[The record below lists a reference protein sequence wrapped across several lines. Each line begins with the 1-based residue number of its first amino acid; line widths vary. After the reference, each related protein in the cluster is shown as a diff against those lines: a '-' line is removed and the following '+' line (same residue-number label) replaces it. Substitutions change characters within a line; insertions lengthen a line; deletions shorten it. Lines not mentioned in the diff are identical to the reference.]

1 MKRIFGIL
9 LLFGLVFGSVRAG
22 EGMWLPLL
30 LQQNEA
36 EMQRMGMKMTAEDI
50 YSINK
55 GSLKDA
61 IVRFGGGCTGSLISS
76 TGLVLTNHH
85 CGFGQIQYHSSLE
98 NNYLDQGFWAKT
110 LSEEL
115 PNPGLGVTFIVRI
128 EDVTAK
134 ALAGLTEGLGERDR
148 QAQIDRN
155 IQVLNEQTP
164 RESWQEVSVR
174 PFFQGNAYYL
184 FVTET
189 FRDVRLV
196 GAPPGAVGKFGADTD
211 NWVWPRHT
219 GDFSI
224 FRVYADKNNRPAAYS
239 PANVPYKPKHYL
251 PISLDGVTP
260 GDFTLVFG
268 FPGTTREYLP
278 ASAVQQIT
286 ETLNPIRIGIRD
298 RSLAIID
305 EAMRSDPQIRIQY
318 ASKQANLANSWKKW
332 IGESLGIKTVNGI
345 EQKKSVEAEFMRRV
359 NAQPQWKTAYG
370 ALLPD
375 LEALYKEIEPYAKSR
390 DYITEIASTNV
401 ELLRFAN
408 TLHQFV
414 VIYENNGADALKQ
427 RKEQLRN
434 AFTNFYKDYRP
445 EVDQRVFAA
454 LGDLYF
460 TKLPAAHLSPYATEQ
475 MNFAGKNADEFARI
489 LFYKSRLA
497 QAADWVEKT
506 EADPVQVIRLIKE
519 DYAYQLVRNILET
532 AEVKVF
538 RPYNEIQDKI
548 NLLQRSYMKALM
560 EVLKEKRFYPDANST
575 LRVTYGKVEGY
586 QPKDGVFYVPF
597 TYLDGVM
604 EKFKP
609 GDYEFDVPEKL
620 RQLHA
625 SKDYGPYGE
634 NGKLPVCFLGSNH
647 TTGGNSGSP
656 AIDAHGNL
664 IGLNFDR
671 VWEGTMSDILYS
683 PAICRNIM
691 VDIRYVL
698 FMVDK
703 YAGASH
709 LVKEMKLVHPKK
721 KG

>member
-1 MKRIFGIL
+1 MKRILWIL
-9 LLFGLVFGSVRAG
+9 LFFDLISGSARAG

-98 NNYLDQGFWAKT
+98 NNYLEQGFWAKT

-134 ALAGLTEGLGERDR
+134 ALAGLTDGLAERER

-155 IQVLNEQTP
+155 IQALSEQTP
-164 RESWQEVSVR
+164 RETWQEVSVR

-224 FRVYADKNNRPAAYS
+224 FRVYADKNNRPAAYA
-239 PANVPYKPKHYL
+239 PDNVPYKPKHYL
-251 PISLDGVTP
+251 PISLDGVAQ

-278 ASAVQQIT
+278 SSAVQQLT

-370 ALLPD
+370 TLLPN
-375 LEALYKEIEPYAKSR
+375 LETLYKEIEPYAKSR

-414 VIYENNGADALKQ
+414 VIYDNNGAEALKQ

-434 AFTNFYKDYRP
+434 AFVNFYKDYRP

-454 LGDLYF
+454 LADLYF
-460 TKLPAAHLSPYATEQ
+460 TKLPAAHLSSYATEQ
-475 MNFAGKNADEFARI
+475 MNFAGKNAAEFARI
-489 LFYKSRLA
+489 LFYKSHLA
-497 QAADWVEKT
+497 QAADWAEKT

-532 AEVKVF
+532 GDLKVF

-548 NLLQRSYMKALM
+548 NLLQRTYMKALM

-656 AIDAHGNL
+656 AIDAQGNL
-664 IGLNFDR
+664 VGLNFDR

>member
-1 MKRIFGIL
+1 
-9 LLFGLVFGSVRAG
+9 
-22 EGMWLPLL
+22 MWLPLL

-76 TGLVLTNHH
+76 SGLVLTNHH

-98 NNYLDQGFWAKT
+98 NNYLEQGFWAKT

-155 IQVLNEQTP
+155 IQALNEQTP
-164 RESWQEVSVR
+164 RETWQEVSVR

-239 PANVPYKPKHYL
+239 PDNMPYKPKHYL
-251 PISLDGVTP
+251 PISLDGVAQ

-278 ASAVQQIT
+278 SSAVQQIT

-370 ALLPD
+370 TLLPD
-375 LEALYKEIEPYAKSR
+375 LENLYREIEPYAKSR

-414 VIYENNGADALKQ
+414 VIYDNNGAEALKQ

-434 AFTNFYKDYRP
+434 AFLNFYKDYRP
-445 EVDQRVFAA
+445 EVDQQVFAA
-454 LGDLYF
+454 LADLYF

-475 MNFAGKNADEFARI
+475 MNFAGKNATEFARI
-489 LFYKSRLA
+489 LFYKSSLA
-497 QAADWVEKT
+497 RASDWAEKT
-506 EADPVQVIRLIKE
+506 ETDPVQVIRLIKE

-548 NLLQRSYMKALM
+548 NLLQRTYMKALM

-586 QPKDGVFYVPF
+586 QPKDGMFYVPF

-683 PAICRNIM
+683 PSICRNIM